1 MRNKQDNT
9 QSAASAS
16 ECSQSNNREE
26 VKETKSNKKE
36 ETRLKFK
43 KEDMYEIKYN
53 F

>member
-1 MRNKQDNT
+1 MKNKQDNT
-9 QSAASAS
+9 QATASAS
-16 ECSQSNNREE
+16 ECSQSNNSEE
-26 VKETKSNKKE
+26 AKETKSNKKE